1 MKNNSLGLN
10 RTEMSWVLYD
20 VANSAFI
27 MILTA
32 TIPIYFRMLAE
43 REGVLEY
50 ATSLWATATSVS
62 VLILAVLSPIIGAFA
77 DYKGFRK
84 KIFAFFLA
92 MGIASAICFT
102 FSSGWMSF
110 LLFFLIA
117 RLGYNA
123 CNMLYDAMLTDVAD
137 NERMDYLSSM
147 GYAMGYIGS
156 CIPFIAG
163 IAIIFSKPF
172 GLSDENAMK
181 VSFLITI
188 LWWLLLSVPLF
199 KNVKQIHYVEKTPNL
214 IGHTFARLK
223 ETFGKIK
230 KDKKLFYYILA
241 YFLFIDGVYTIISM
255 ATTYGSEVGIDSVSL
270 VLALLLTQF
279 VAFPCALLSAA
290 LAKRFGTVPMIK
302 VFIVMYS
309 VICLWGFRLSQAWEF
324 WVLAVMVGICQGGI
338 QALSRSHF
346 GKLIPKEESSEYFGL
361 FDIFG
366 KFADFLGPL
375 IVAGCSLF
383 LHSSRVGILSLIILF
398 AFGFILLQRSEKA

>member
-50 ATSLWATATSVS
+50 ATSLWATATSIS

-92 MGIASAICFT
+92 MGIASAVCFT

-110 LLFFLIA
+110 LLFFLIS

-223 ETFGKIK
+223 KTFGKIK
-230 KDKKLFYYILA
+230 KDKRLFYYILA

-302 VFIVMYS
+302 IFIVMYS